1 MQPCLTSTQSKQSVW
16 LKAVDWSS
24 LCAGCCCPTLSCAIS
39 LSHFLSLTLLP
50 FIFIQRC
57 EKICPLLLR
66 NLEYFKRHTTGK
78 VLHLHKLH
86 HNEGV
91 FPALSSLM
99 PLQYLLVSSFALT
112 VCKQNLSFQLTR
124 LPTLHSKDIPRHQI
138 EKNLTPFP
146 WWENCKFTAQL
157 EIAE

>member
-50 FIFIQRC
+50 FTFIQRC

-66 NLEYFKRHTTGK
+66 NLEYFKDTPQAKSFISTNCI
-78 VLHLHKLH
+78 

-99 PLQYLLVSSFALT
+99 PLQYLLDSTFALT
-112 VCKQNLSFQLTR
+112 VCKQNLSFRLTR